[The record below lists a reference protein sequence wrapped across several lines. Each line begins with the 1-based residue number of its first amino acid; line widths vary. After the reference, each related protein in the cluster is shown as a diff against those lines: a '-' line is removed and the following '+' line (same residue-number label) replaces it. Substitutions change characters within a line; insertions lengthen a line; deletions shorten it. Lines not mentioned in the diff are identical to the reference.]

1 MTRFPGRLALG
12 TQLSLNLNKS
22 LSLNEKECII
32 LNVIIYW
39 LLAVW
44 RRPIFMP
51 CAHAI
56 DRRGH
61 HLLSCAGNVA
71 MLRDDGGEMTEG
83 TWETGDD
90 EKDPGIRL

>member
-1 MTRFPGRLALG
+1 MTRLPGQLALG
-12 TQLSLNLNKS
+12 TQLYLNLNKS
-22 LSLNEKECII
+22 LSLNEKECIT

-51 CAHAI
+51 YVHAI

-61 HLLSCAGNVA
+61 HLLSCADNIA
-71 MLRDDGGEMTEG
+71 R
-83 TWETGDD
+83 
-90 EKDPGIRL
+90 GIFTAFVIRKF